1 MASEQKLVT
10 RAIKGDAEAFGGLY
24 ERNISAIYRYIAYR
38 VNDTHD
44 AHDMA
49 NEVFLKA
56 WEALPGYRVG
66 KTPFVG
72 WLYRIAHNLVID
84 HYRSAQELESLDD
97 RDIWDDDR
105 PTPEWQVVQQ
115 SEVERLTRAIRLL
128 PHNQQ
133 QVVILRYVEEL
144 SSGEVA
150 DILGRS
156 AGSVRVM
163 LHRALKSLAGL
174 MAVEEITGG

>member
-10 RAIKGDAEAFGGLY
+10 RAIKGDAEAFGDLY
-24 ERNISAIYRYIAYR
+24 ERHISAIYRYIAFR
-38 VNDTHD
+38 INDRND

-56 WEALPGYRVG
+56 WGALPGYKLS
-66 KTPFVG
+66 KTPFLG

-84 HYRSAQELESLDD
+84 HYRSAQELEPLDD
-97 RDIWDDDR
+97 RDIWEDDR
-105 PTPEWQVVQQ
+105 PAPESQVIQQ
-115 SEVERLTRAIRLL
+115 SEVERLARAIRLL
-128 PHNQQ
+128 PDDQQ
-133 QVVILRYVEEL
+133 HAVILRYVEGL
-144 SSGEVA
+144 SCGDVA
-150 DILGRS
+150 NILGRS

-174 MAVEEITGG
+174 MVVEEITGG

>member
-10 RAIKGDAEAFGGLY
+10 RAIKGDAEAFGDLY
-24 ERNISAIYRYIAYR
+24 ERHVSTIYRYIAYR
-38 VNDTHD
+38 VNDSHD
-44 AHDMA
+44 ARDMA

-56 WEALPGYRVG
+56 WEALPGYRVR
-66 KTPFVG
+66 KTPFLG

-84 HYRSAQELESLDD
+84 HYRSAHELEPLDD

-105 PTPEWQVVQQ
+105 PVPEWQVIQQ
-115 SEVERLTRAIRLL
+115 SEVERLARAIRQL
-128 PHNQQ
+128 PPDQQ
-133 QVVILRYVEEL
+133 HAVILRYVEGL

-150 DILGRS
+150 NILGRS